1 MNAGQED
8 AHGAAETILFP
19 CKPLAFVA
27 FVPTVLIPTVEG
39 GRKKDLGLWRK
50 VKGRRCASG

>member
-1 MNAGQED
+1 MNTGQED
-8 AHGAAETILFP
+8 THGAAETILFP